1 MDKNKKIA
9 VEMTE
14 EQYEKLIVDDMK
26 KQRTPVASIV
36 LTAIACII
44 FIIGFFVGLDGGL
57 VEVQNGKDTD
67 FFYSWYLIFGNWIAP
82 LFYGMALIGIA
93 EIIKIL
99 NKMNNK

>member
-14 EQYEKLIVDDMK
+14 EQYEKLIADEMK
-26 KQRTPVASIV
+26 KQRTPVVSIV

-44 FIIGFFVGLDGGL
+44 FIIGFFVGLDCGL
-57 VEVQNGKDTD
+57 VEVQNGKDTEL
-67 FFYSWYLIFGNWIAP
+67 FYSWYLILGNWIAP

>member
-14 EQYEKLIVDDMK
+14 EQYKELIDKEEKM
-26 KQRTPVASIV
+26 QRTPVISIV
-36 LTAIACII
+36 LTAIACIV
-44 FIIGFFVGLDGGL
+44 FIMGLFAGFNSGLI
-57 VEVQNGKDTD
+57 EVQKGNTVELV
-67 FFYSWYLIFGNWIAP
+67 YSWYVIFGNWVAP
-82 LFYGMALIGIA
+82 LSFGAILLGVA